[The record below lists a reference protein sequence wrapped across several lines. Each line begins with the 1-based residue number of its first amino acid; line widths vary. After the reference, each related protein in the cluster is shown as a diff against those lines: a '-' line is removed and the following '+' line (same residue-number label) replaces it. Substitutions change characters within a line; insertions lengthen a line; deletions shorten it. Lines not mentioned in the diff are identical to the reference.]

1 MIAFRIDSLS
11 GLGHF
16 MRCKWLALAFK
27 EQGITTTLFLD
38 NQPETQLCEKLH
50 QDIVIVPAGLT
61 ETQQAAWCQEYLAD
75 AGLTPSHWVIDGYK
89 FSRQWQLAVKTPQV
103 QVVVVDDLA
112 RVHEADWVIDAK
124 WQGGETTQ
132 RYDNK
137 VADNTKLLLGPEY
150 ALLAPQYGQPKGHSE
165 RQNSLLFSLGG
176 GGDWSVLTEV
186 ISYLLHHDSEQL
198 MIEVIIGPY
207 ATSTQKLRQLSEK
220 FSNLHL
226 ITGENC
232 LYQYYVRCGLFVGAL
247 GTSLY
252 ELAATQ
258 TSAVT
263 FSIADNQLNNQQD
276 LEQLGHYFHISD
288 LLNNPAYE
296 VANTLSTLLHHRMR
310 VNKLVQSAVV
320 KVDGLGARRV
330 CSMLLGNHYS
340 QKQELPKDPSA
351 PAYIKFSPELTLRPV
366 QDTDINRYLNAR
378 NRPDNAWRM
387 TITKQINQL
396 QHYRWWFANQRAS
409 FVLESEGEALLY
421 VWHQKCEKY
430 DQQYLIGGW
439 FAASDKV
446 GFVHAQLVLDWQLKE
461 TAKLWPQAHWLAVI
475 NKENKFV
482 NLLNQRAGFIA
493 LTDGSPEFECIS
505 ELFPDAKPEQF
516 NFVAKF
522 ADNNT

>member
-1 MIAFRIDSLS
+1 MIAFRIDSLC

-16 MRCKWLALAFK
+16 MRCKWLALALK
-27 EQGITTTLFLD
+27 EQGVKTILFVD
-38 NQPETQLCEKLH
+38 NQPEPQLCEKLH
-50 QDIVIVPAGLT
+50 QDIVIVPSGLT
-61 ETQQAAWCQEYLAD
+61 ETQQAAWCNEYLAD
-75 AGLTPSHWVIDGYK
+75 EGLTPSHWVIDGYN
-89 FSRQWQLAVKTPQV
+89 FSTQWQVAVKTPQV
-103 QVVVVDDLA
+103 QVVVIDDLA

-124 WQGGETTQ
+124 WQGDATFR

-137 VADNTKLLLGPEY
+137 VSNNTKRLLGPKY
-150 ALLAPQYGQPKGHSE
+150 ALLAPQYGQPKAQLE

-176 GGDWSVLTEV
+176 GGDWSKLTEV
-186 ISYLLHHDSEQL
+186 INYMLNHDEQL
-198 MIEVIIGPY
+198 MIDVIIGPY
-207 ATSTQKLRQLSEK
+207 ATSTQKLKQLSEK
-220 FSNLHL
+220 YPNLRL
-226 ITGENC
+226 ITGESC

-252 ELAATQ
+252 ELAATK

-276 LEQLGHYFHISD
+276 LEQLGHYFHIPD
-288 LLNNPAYE
+288 LLDNPVDEIAS
-296 VANTLSTLLHHRMR
+296 TLSTLLHHQVR

-320 KVDGLGARRV
+320 KVDGLGAQRV
-330 CSMLLGNHYS
+330 CSMLLNNDGPEKP
-340 QKQELPKDPSA
+340 QPPKA
-351 PAYIKFSPELTLRPV
+351 RHTPASIQFTPDLTLRPV
-366 QDTDINRYLNAR
+366 QDSDINHYLNAR

-387 TITKQINQL
+387 TITQQISQL
-396 QHYRWWFANQRAS
+396 QHYRWWFSNQRAS

-421 VWHQKCEKY
+421 VWHQQYVKY

-446 GFVHAQLVLDWQLKE
+446 GFVHAQLILDWQLKE
-461 TAKLWPQAHWLAVI
+461 TAKLWPNAHWLAVI

-482 NLLNQRAGFIA
+482 NLLNQRAGFIGV
-493 LTDGSPEFECIS
+493 TEGSQEFASIL

-516 NFVAKF
+516 NFVVKF